1 VKALPRLREAVRVGD
16 GDKVLEV
23 AQLHVSTI
31 THDACIYQ
39 HASLDTMAG
48 GVDS

>member
-1 VKALPRLREAVRVGD
+1 
-16 GDKVLEV
+16 V

-31 THDACIYQ
+31 THDACIYL